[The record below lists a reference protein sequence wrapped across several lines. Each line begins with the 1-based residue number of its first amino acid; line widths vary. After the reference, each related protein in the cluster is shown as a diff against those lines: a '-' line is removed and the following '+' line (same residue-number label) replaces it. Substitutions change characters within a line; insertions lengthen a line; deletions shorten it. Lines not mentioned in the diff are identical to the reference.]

1 LSKLISIDP
10 YKFGWTNKNQNQN
23 YIISYENL

>member
-10 YKFGWTNKNQNQN
+10 YKFGWSAMGFYRRFRNP
-23 YIISYENL
+23 